1 MIPWAMFFGLRLR
14 VKPVQNRHCTR
25 NCQRRVL
32 IQTLND
38 LSDEWTE
45 YPINDRLSFIR
56 FFGLR
61 LSDRVPDAK
70 TVRLLRERLTQ
81 AGAIERGL
89 LNTTNT
95 ASAVWADTAY
105 RSKAHEDFKHR

>member
-14 VKPVQNRHCTR
+14 VKPAQNRHCPR
-25 NCQRRVL
+25 NGQRRVL

-70 TVRLLRERLTQ
+70 TVRLLQPSWGRLRGA
-81 AGAIERGL
+81 AGYNQYGL
-89 LNTTNT
+89 NHLG
-95 ASAVWADTAY
+95 
-105 RSKAHEDFKHR
+105 